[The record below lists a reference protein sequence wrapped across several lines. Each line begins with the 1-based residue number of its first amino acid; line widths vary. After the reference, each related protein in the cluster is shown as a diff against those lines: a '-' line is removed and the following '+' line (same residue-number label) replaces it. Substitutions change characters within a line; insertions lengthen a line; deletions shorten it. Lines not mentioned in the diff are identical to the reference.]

1 MSNILNVE
9 SIKAQANIVQVVS
22 SFLPLQKN
30 GENYKCCCPFHNE
43 NTPSFVVSEKKQ
55 IFHCFGCGVG
65 GDVFKFVQDFKKLDF
80 VQSVE
85 MVANA
90 LGLRLEYAK
99 GQTNESKSKYKEMI
113 ELNTALNEI
122 FMQKLAEPKSEMAKK
137 CKDYLIKRGLSNEDL
152 ARYEIG
158 FIPSVQEILARL
170 SGTQSALALDLGFL
184 RKNKEREGY
193 YCPLSERISFA
204 LRNSNHQIAG
214 FSARS
219 HPYKNFRNAGK
230 YINSSES
237 EVFKKSLLL
246 YRFTHAKSVI
256 HSQKCVFVVEGFMD
270 ALALD
275 KMGIKNAVAT
285 CGTAFGLS
293 HLSQLIK
300 IPEIEIIFC
309 FDKDEAGGKAAQKSL
324 ELCYKANFYNA
335 KVAWAKNSVKDFGE
349 VLEKGEKLELKE
361 INGFEFLLKY
371 KIKHAQ
377 NNAQKE
383 AVLNYARSIINN
395 CEFYYTRLD
404 LLSQASNALKIPQE
418 YLTSQKASKKRDFAL
433 PSVEFSVL
441 KSALF
446 DEKMAFLLRE
456 SIKEAGIEMMGE
468 AINLAQEFISNQ
480 QSHAIN
486 ALSIDERVSIFIDFN
501 VFSDALKSLQK
512 RRISAELQNARAKK
526 NVDLLLFWQQKAR
539 LLEIPF

>member
-99 GQTNESKSKYKEMI
+99 GQTNEPKSKYKEMV

-122 FMQKLAEPKSEMAKK
+122 FMQNLAEPKNEMAKK
-137 CKDYLIKRGLSNEDL
+137 CKDYLIKRGLSNEDFTH
-152 ARYEIG
+152 YEIG
-158 FIPSVQEILARL
+158 FIPNTQEILARL

-204 LRNSNHQIAG
+204 LRNSNHQIVG
-214 FSARS
+214 FSGRS

-256 HSQKCVFVVEGFMD
+256 YSQKCVFVVEGFMD

-335 KVAWAKNSVKDFGE
+335 KVAWANNSVKDFGE

-383 AVLNYARSIINN
+383 AVLNYAKEVIKN
-395 CEFYYTRLD
+395 CPFYFEKQS
-404 LLSQASNALKIPQE
+404 LLENAATALKIPSNHFTSPMPKVKNDILPPLEKVIIKSALYNEQMAYILRE
-418 YLTSQKASKKRDFAL
+418 VVASEGKEFLASAQTLYDEFCQNTKSQNLTELELDERIQIIINTNA
-433 PSVEFSVL
+433 FSEVL
-441 KSALF
+441 KSLRKQYLQMEL
-446 DEKMAFLLRE
+446 EKAKYRKDIDKMIFLQSKVRDL
-456 SIKEAGIEMMGE
+456 EM
-468 AINLAQEFISNQ
+468 
-480 QSHAIN
+480 
-486 ALSIDERVSIFIDFN
+486 
-501 VFSDALKSLQK
+501 
-512 RRISAELQNARAKK
+512 
-526 NVDLLLFWQQKAR
+526 
-539 LLEIPF
+539 PF